1 MTDELGPNQ
10 QLLLWDLGL
19 RGGRALQKDVD
30 YKEIAR
36 DRSDLE
42 HRKLL
47 KLIKKP
53 PPYKLE
59 LTDGGWNKLTKR
71 TPVLLKSKR
80 KPARERAILQLLLNT
95 FQNYAV
101 QQNVGVGA
109 ILMVPPATPQTRD
122 SDILRRIRQ
131 AFFELAGNP
140 PQDSVRL
147 SVLRAK
153 LHDIPRQDLDHA
165 LLAMKSAREA
175 NLMHL
180 DNARDIKAEEHTA
193 LREGNQHF
201 HVLWIER

>member
-42 HRKLL
+42 RRKLL

-53 PPYKLE
+53 RPYTLE
-59 LTDGGWNKLTKR
+59 LTDGGWNELTKR
-71 TPVLLKSKR
+71 TPVLLKSKK

-95 FQNYAV
+95 LQNYAA
-101 QQNVGVGA
+101 QQSVGVGA
-109 ILMVPPATPQTRD
+109 ILMVSPATPLKRD
-122 SDILRRIRQ
+122 SDILQRIRQ

-147 SVLRAK
+147 SALRAK
-153 LHDIPRQDLDHA
+153 LHDIPRQDLDHT

-180 DNARDIKAEEHTA
+180 DNPRDIKAEEHTA